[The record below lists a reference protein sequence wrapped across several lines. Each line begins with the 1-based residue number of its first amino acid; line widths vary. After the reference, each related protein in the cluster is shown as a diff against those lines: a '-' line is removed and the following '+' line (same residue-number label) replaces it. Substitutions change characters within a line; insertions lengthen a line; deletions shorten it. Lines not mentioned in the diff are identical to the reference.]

1 MLETFFGGTNSTP
14 HFASVFRTSHR
25 APPRGGRERERG
37 SRASRCADT
46 QTTHNTPPHTQRL
59 AAFDAAVRVVDAS
72 PSAWAAPLAADA
84 HRALRRALCLGAPPL
99 PPGAGSDVT
108 SAASAPSPS
117 KAAAAAA
124 LADTASSRPAGSPL
138 RRPSGAAAA
147 TAASPPRRAPS
158 WRLGSAVKALS
169 LRRASSP
176 AAAESASTIP
186 ARPPPRPP
194 PRPPNPAAAAAAA
207 AALAAAAPATRGDVG
222 PAEWVGLLVALTA
235 AAGAGA
241 DPTPPV
247 AYLARAC
254 KRMFGGDAATA
265 LDVATEALAPAL
277 ALLRRGASTLPPP
290 GLERALAT
298 AAPSAVAA
306 AETAV
311 RDRHAPGLG
320 WRARR
325 GATAAALRVLS
336 VVLATDSDGVACV
349 AAGLAAD
356 GADARYTAL
365 ATAAGGGAA
374 GLAAVADAA
383 AVDVAADA
391 ETLAAAA
398 RGDGG
403 TRTPPAT
410 AAAALAREA
419 SRVYC
424 VRLKADIDALLSSA
438 ARRAVDAGFIK
449 LVVAT
454 HALAAAATPHAP
466 SAARALGGGDAP
478 PFAPSVCAWLDGAAS
493 KLARWPARALAA
505 DGDAGLPPVV
515 CADAGDHDPP
525 TPPPRCRASL
535 VDLCA
540 ALLALA
546 DDCAPLAAAHPLY
559 AASLERALAAAVSA
573 HAAAL
578 DAAAT
583 TALAPPRRAAGRAA
597 AAARLGAAARAAAAG
612 LPAGT
617 PPRGCLAAL
626 SDLRELRPRVDGLAA
641 TLRASLPPGW
651 WGGRAGPGLGAA
663 LRVARAD
670 AARRYE
676 AAVAA
681 AAASAAV
688 PLRAPLAHAANAA
701 ATAAAA
707 PPADR
712 AAAASTAAD
721 AVDAL
726 ATSLADTLAA
736 VAAGADARV
745 ARALARGVW
754 SELAAAATAPLGGG
768 AAADT
773 AGLAYRA
780 AGASAVLACLDGAA
794 RRAGGLAVEEAPP
807 RVARAVADVD
817 RFLRD

>member
-1 MLETFFGGTNSTP
+1 MFSNPTTTLS
-14 HFASVFRTSHR
+14 AQ
-25 APPRGGRERERG
+25 ERR
-37 SRASRCADT
+37 SRP
-46 QTTHNTPPHTQRL
+46 TTHTPPQHTQRL

-72 PSAWAAPLAADA
+72 PAAWAPPLAANF
-84 HRALRRALCLGAPPL
+84 HRALRRALCLGAPAPSAA
-99 PPGAGSDVT
+99 AGSDVT

-138 RRPSGAAAA
+138 RRPSVAAA
-147 TAASPPRRAPS
+147 TATSSPPRRAPS

-176 AAAESASTIP
+176 AADSASTIP

-194 PRPPNPAAAAAAA
+194 PCPPNPAAAAAAA
-207 AALAAAAPATRGDVG
+207 AALAAAAPATRGDVA
-222 PAEWVGLLVALTA
+222 PAEWTGLLVGLTA
-235 AAGAGA
+235 AAGPGA

-277 ALLRRGASTLPPP
+277 ALLRRGGASMLPPP

-298 AAPSAVAA
+298 AAPAAVAA

-325 GATAAALRVLS
+325 GATAAALRLLS
-336 VVLATDSDGVACV
+336 VVLATDGVGVACV

-356 GADARYTAL
+356 GADARYSSL
-365 ATAAGGGAA
+365 AAAAGGGAA

-383 AVDVAADA
+383 AVDVAADT
-391 ETLAAAA
+391 ETLAAAT
-398 RGDGG
+398 RGDDDDS
-403 TRTPPAT
+403 TPPA
-410 AAAALAREA
+410 AASLALAREA
-419 SRVYC
+419 ARVYC
-424 VRLKADIDALLSSA
+424 VRLKADIGALLSSA
-438 ARRAVDAGFIK
+438 PRRAVDGGFIK

-454 HALAAAATPHAP
+454 HALASASTPHAP
-466 SAARALGGGDAP
+466 SAARSLAGGDAP
-478 PFAPSVCAWLDGAAS
+478 PFAPAVCAWLDGAAS

-505 DGDAGLPPVV
+505 DGDAGLPPVGASA
-515 CADAGDHDPP
+515 ADDDDDARP
-525 TPPPRCRASL
+525 PPPRCRASL

-573 HAAAL
+573 LAAAL

-583 TALAPPRRAAGRAA
+583 TALAPPRRTAGRAA

-641 TLRASLPPGW
+641 TLRAALPPGW
-651 WGGRAGPGLGAA
+651 WGGRSGPGLGAA

-681 AAASAAV
+681 AAAAAAV
-688 PLRAPLAHAANAA
+688 PLRAPLSRAADAA

-721 AVDAL
+721 AADAL
-726 ATSLADTLAA
+726 TTSLADTLTA

-768 AAADT
+768 SAVGDT
-773 AGLAYRA
+773 TGLAHRA
-780 AGASAVLACLDGAA
+780 AGAASVLACVDGAV
-794 RRAGGLAVEEAPP
+794 RRAGGLSGEGAPP